1 MFKKL
6 FSRESADINTA
17 HNAPDDTVVYA
28 IGDVHGRLDL
38 LESLEQKI
46 QNDARGR
53 TEPRKVIVYLGDFV
67 DRGYQSREVLDHLLG
82 PGPAGF
88 ERVFLQGN
96 HEEFLLR
103 FLNDSSIARSWFSN
117 GGLETMMSYGVQVS
131 MSASDTSRVQADFK
145 SALPDAHRAFL
156 EALPSMH
163 QEGDYVFVHA
173 GIRPGVALDAQDP
186 EDLRWIRSDFL
197 EDTRDH
203 GAVIVHGH
211 TVVEN
216 PVNRPNRICVDTG
229 AYATSELTCVV
240 LHGYEREFLST

>member
-6 FSRESADINTA
+6 FSRETAAAKTA
-17 HNAPDDTVVYA
+17 HSAPDDTVVYA

-38 LESLEQKI
+38 LEDLERKI
-46 QNDARGR
+46 TRDAEGR
-53 TEPRKVIVYLGDFV
+53 NASRKVLVYLGDFV
-67 DRGYQSREVLDHLLG
+67 DRGYQSREVLDHLLA

-103 FLNDSSIARSWFSN
+103 FLDDSSVARSWFSN
-117 GGLETMMSYGVQVS
+117 GGLETMMSYGVEVS
-131 MSASDTSRVQADFK
+131 MSAADTSRVQANFK
-145 SALPDAHRAFL
+145 SALPDEHRAFL

-163 QEGDYVFVHA
+163 KEGDYVFVHA

-186 EDLRWIRSDFL
+186 KDLRWIRGDFL

-211 TVVEN
+211 TVEEN
-216 PVNRPNRICVDTG
+216 PVSRPNRIGIDTG

-240 LHGYEREFLST
+240 LSGREREFLST